1 MTRAGLVI
9 EIDRSRRR
17 AIAEQ
22 IAGSIRDAIADGRL
36 AVGARLPS
44 WVDLAAQL
52 GVARGTVRRAYEIL
66 SDEQRIVA
74 AGASGTLV
82 APPVATERPAGA
94 AAPRAGADPAPDP
107 MPGMTPAYEAP
118 SFPFQ
123 NGVPAQ
129 EAYPV
134 KVWARLLGRAARA
147 RAVESTVQPDPRGDP
162 GLRAQI
168 AAHLAVARGIDCA
181 PDQVVVTTGFR
192 SGLTLAI
199 AARRGIG
206 SDRGG
211 EPGAEAWVEDPGFP
225 VIRRSLEWQGMRP
238 VAAPVDADGLDVA
251 AAEARSPGATLAV
264 VSACQHSPLG
274 MALSPARRRAL
285 LDWAARSGAWIIEDD
300 FLAELQLDGRAV
312 PALAAED
319 ARGSVIHL
327 GTFAKTLGQMIGLGF
342 VVSPP
347 GIARRVAEVAA
358 HILPAPCPI
367 AQRGLMHFLEE
378 GHYLRHLRRT
388 RTLYAERRGR
398 LLKALAEAGIEAS
411 PSGPAALVWLRDDAD
426 DAGMQADAW
435 ARGIAPGPLS
445 GWFVD
450 PALRRPGTLICATN
464 FDARAEAVALPRL
477 LEVLRPRLP

>member
-1 MTRAGLVI
+1 MRNDEARSTGPGLVI

-22 IAGSIRDAIADGRL
+22 IAGSIRDAIVDGRL
-36 AVGARLPS
+36 AEGARLPS

-66 SDEQRIVA
+66 ADEQRVVA
-74 AGASGTLV
+74 SGASGTLV
-82 APPVATERPAGA
+82 ARPIADERPPGA
-94 AAPRAGADPAPDP
+94 QPRPGGRPLPDP

-118 SFPFQ
+118 SLPFQ

-181 PDQVVVTTGFR
+181 PDQVVMTSGFR

-199 AARRGIG
+199 AARGR
-206 SDRGG
+206 
-211 EPGAEAWVEDPGFP
+211 PGAEAWVEDPGFP

-238 VAAPVDADGLDVA
+238 VAAPVDAQGLDVA
-251 AAEARSPGATLAV
+251 AAEARAPGAALAV
-264 VSACQHSPLG
+264 VSACQHAPLG

-285 LDWAARSGAWIIEDD
+285 LDWAARSGAWIVEDD

-319 ARGSVIHL
+319 DRGSVIHL

-347 GIARRVAEVAA
+347 AIAGRVAEVAA
-358 HILPAPCPI
+358 HVLPAPCPI

-398 LLKALAEAGIEAS
+398 LLAALAEAGIEAA
-411 PSGPAALVWLRDDAD
+411 PSGPAALVWLRADAD
-426 DAGMQADAW
+426 DAAMQEAGW

-450 PALRRPGTLICATN
+450 PALRRPGALICATN
-464 FDARAEAVALPRL
+464 FDARAEAAALPRL
-477 LEVLRPRLP
+477 LEVLRPHLP

>member
-17 AIAEQ
+17 TIAEQ
-22 IAGSIRDAIADGRL
+22 IAASIREAIADGRL
-36 AVGARLPS
+36 VEGARLPS

-52 GVARGTVRRAYEIL
+52 GVSRGTVRRAYEIL
-66 SDEQRIVA
+66 ADAQLVVA

-82 APPVATERPAGA
+82 APPVADAPPAGRG
-94 AAPRAGADPAPDP
+94 APRHPPDPYPDP

-134 KVWARLLGRAARA
+134 KVWARLLGRAARS

-162 GLRAQI
+162 RLRARI

-192 SGLTLAI
+192 AGLTLAI
-199 AARRGIG
+199 AARRDFGG
-206 SDRGG
+206 ASSDR
-211 EPGAEAWVEDPGFP
+211 AWVEDPGFP
-225 VIRRSLEWQGMRP
+225 VIRRSLRWQGMRP
-238 VAAPVDADGLDVA
+238 VAAPVDAEGLDVA
-251 AAEARSPGATLAV
+251 AAEARAPDAALAV
-264 VSACQHSPLG
+264 VSACQHAPLG
-274 MALSPARRRAL
+274 MALSPPRRAAL
-285 LDWAARSGAWIIEDD
+285 LDWAARSGAWIVEDD
-300 FLAELQLDGRAV
+300 FLAELQLDGRVA

-319 ARGSVIHL
+319 PRGSVIHL

-347 GIARRVAEVAA
+347 GIAERVAEVAA

-367 AQRGLMHFLEE
+367 AQRGLTHFLEE

-388 RTLYAERRGR
+388 RTLYAERRSR
-398 LLKALAEAGIEAS
+398 LIRALADAGIEAA
-411 PSGPAALVWLRDDAD
+411 PSGPAALVWLREDAD
-426 DAGMQADAW
+426 DAEMQAEAW

-464 FDARAEAVALPRL
+464 FDARAEAAALPRL

>member
-1 MTRAGLVI
+1 MTRPGLVFD
-9 EIDRSRRR
+9 IDRSRRR
-17 AIAEQ
+17 AIADQ
-22 IAGSIRDAIADGRL
+22 IAGSIRAAIGDGRL
-36 AVGARLPS
+36 PDGARLPS

-66 SDEQRIVA
+66 ADEQLVIA
-74 AGASGTLV
+74 SGASGTLV
-82 APPVATERPAGA
+82 APSRAAERPAA
-94 AAPRAGADPAPDP
+94 SRPAVEALPDP

-118 SFPFQ
+118 SLPFQ

-147 RAVESTVQPDPRGDP
+147 RSFESTVQPDPRGDP

-168 AAHLAVARGIDCA
+168 AAHLAVARGIACA

-192 SGLTLAI
+192 AGLTLAI
-199 AARRGIG
+199 AARAR
-206 SDRGG
+206 
-211 EPGAEAWVEDPGFP
+211 PGAEALVEDPGFP
-225 VIRRSLEWQGMRP
+225 VIRRSLEWQGLRP
-238 VAAPVDADGLDVA
+238 VASPVDAEGLDVA
-251 AAEARSPGATLAV
+251 RAVARAPEAALAV
-264 VSACQHSPLG
+264 VSACQHAPLG
-274 MALSPARRRAL
+274 SALSPARRRAL
-285 LDWAARSGAWIIEDD
+285 LDWADRTGAWIIEDD
-300 FLAELQLDGRAV
+300 FLAELQLDGRAT

-342 VVSPP
+342 VVSPLS
-347 GIARRVAEVAA
+347 IAPRMAEVAA
-358 HILPAPCPI
+358 HILPAPCPV

-388 RTLYAERRGR
+388 KALYAERRGR
-398 LLKALAEAGIEAS
+398 LLAALAGAGIEAA
-411 PSGPAALVWLRDDAD
+411 PSGPAALVWLRADVDDRAF
-426 DAGMQADAW
+426 QQEAW
-435 ARGIAPGPLS
+435 SRGIAPGPVS
-445 GWFVD
+445 SWFVD

-477 LEVLRPRLP
+477 LDLLARHLD